1 LCFFST
7 ARATAEISPLPLHDA
22 LPICRTTTRAFG
34 MSVSPDVR
42 GRDRRVAAVDRVADA
57 LADQMVADR
66 EDSEAVLGEE
76 RAHAIAVV
84 GLGQRSTDIEMVA
97 PACELEAVVPPFT
110 CLRGQRGEWH
120 VGPLAGEERN
130 RSDHAASVGVRST
143 HVFARLLRSAASTNR
158 TPATPSAAV
167 GRSRFRASAS
177 TLEDWPPLAADTAAC
192 DSSTSARSA

>member
-84 GLGQRSTDIEMVA
+84 RSEEHTS
-97 PACELEAVVPPFT
+97 ELQSRENLV
-110 CLRGQRGEWH
+110 C
-120 VGPLAGEERN
+120 
-130 RSDHAASVGVRST
+130 
-143 HVFARLLRSAASTNR
+143 RLL
-158 TPATPSAAV
+158 
-167 GRSRFRASAS
+167 
-177 TLEDWPPLAADTAAC
+177 LEKKK
-192 DSSTSARSA
+192 